1 MTDRSVSSQAPS
13 QQSYGSQSQ
22 PPYQE
27 SQYQEKPPKKDKL
40 SGLLGKIEGAVAD
53 IGSEVVSRISDA
65 LDPDSQSQHA
75 APSTNSQNR
84 FGSFAPQR
92 ANNDV
97 KWYVD
102 GFNYMYAVSVALENA
117 RESIWILDCE
127 YSYIV
132 DRCFGC

>member
-1 MTDRSVSSQAPS
+1 MSQAPS
-13 QQSYGSQSQ
+13 QQQSYGSQTQ
-22 PPYQE
+22 PPNPPYQE
-27 SQYQEKPPKKDKL
+27 PQYQEKPPKKDKL

-53 IGSEVVSRISDA
+53 IGSEVVHRISDA
-65 LDPDSQSQHA
+65 LDPDAHSQQA
-75 APSTNSQNR
+75 AARPNSQNR

-92 ANNDV
+92 GNNDV

-102 GFNYMYAVSVALENA
+102 GFNYMYAVSIALENA

-132 DRCFGC
+132 DR